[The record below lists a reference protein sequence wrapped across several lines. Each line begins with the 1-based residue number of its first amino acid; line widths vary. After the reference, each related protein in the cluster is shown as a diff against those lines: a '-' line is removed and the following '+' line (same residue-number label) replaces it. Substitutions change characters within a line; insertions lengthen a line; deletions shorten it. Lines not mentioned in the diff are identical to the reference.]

1 MSGTPLLD
9 YVNDDRHRANPT
21 RRETARPEP
30 PKFPGPAYDAAVDE
44 ERLTG
49 LAKAVF
55 DLMKDSKWRT
65 FGEIRAEIKRGSENG
80 IAATLR
86 SFRYQGKGRNRK
98 TLHTVNRKRIGD
110 PRSGLHSYQLIPMM
124 KKP

>member
-9 YVNDDRHRANPT
+9 YVNDDRRRANPT
-21 RRETARPEP
+21 RWETARPEP

-65 FGEIRAEIKRGSENG
+65 FAEIKTEIKRGSENG

-98 TLHTVNRKRIGD
+98 KLHTVNKRRRGN
-110 PRSGLHSYQLIPMM
+110 PTLGLHEYSVVPKRQG
-124 KKP
+124 